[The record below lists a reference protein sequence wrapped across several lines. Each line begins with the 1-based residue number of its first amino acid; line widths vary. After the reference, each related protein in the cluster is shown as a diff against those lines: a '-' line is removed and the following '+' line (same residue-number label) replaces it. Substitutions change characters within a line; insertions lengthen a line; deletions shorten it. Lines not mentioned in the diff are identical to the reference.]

1 MRKRIDAYR
10 IGMRTNWAGNVT
22 FTATQAVTPTS
33 ADDLRAL
40 VRGSSAV
47 HVVGSG
53 HSFSPIADTT
63 GTLLSLAAMP
73 EVFDVAGHTV
83 RVSAGMSLATLSTRL
98 EAAGLALHT
107 LPSLPH
113 ITIAG
118 AIATATHGSGA
129 RSLAGAVRS
138 VEVMRADG
146 SIVELTSA
154 GAVVSMGGLGVV
166 TTVTLDVVPSFQVA
180 QTVYEDVAWT
190 TLLGSLEQIFDGAYS
205 VSAFVD
211 WQGGATLWVKHR
223 EGDPSFA
230 FPGHPADGPRH
241 PVTGQPPSRCTEQ
254 GGVPGPWHERLP
266 HFRAEFTPSV
276 GEELQ
281 TEYFVPRTRAV
292 TALRALAEMSTVI
305 SPLVQACEIRTISAE
320 PQWLSPACDRDSLAI
335 HFTWVPNTPA
345 VLALL
350 PRLEEA
356 IAPRPHWGKLFTVPP
371 ALLSA
376 RYPQW
381 DAFQAMLREHD
392 PKGVFRNDFLTRYFG
407 STV

>member
-1 MRKRIDAYR
+1 MT
-10 IGMRTNWAGNVT
+10 TNWAGNVT
-22 FTATQAVTPTS
+22 FTAAEVAEPTS
-33 ADDLRAL
+33 ADDLRAI
-40 VRGSSAV
+40 VRGSNAV

-53 HSFSPIADTT
+53 HSFSPIADTS
-63 GTLLSLAAMP
+63 GTLVSLAAMP
-73 EVFDVAGHTV
+73 EVFEVSGRTV
-83 RVSAGMSLATLSTRL
+83 RVGAGMTLAALSPRL
-98 EAAGLALHT
+98 HEAGLALHT

-118 AIATATHGSGA
+118 AVATATHGSGA

-138 VEVMRADG
+138 VEVMRGDG
-146 SIVELTSA
+146 SVVELTSA

-166 TTVTLDVVPSFQVA
+166 TALTLDVVPTFDVA

-190 TLLGSLEQIFDGAYS
+190 TLLVQLEQIFDGAYS
-205 VSAFVD
+205 VSAFID

-223 EGDPSFA
+223 VGDPPFR
-230 FPGHPADGPRH
+230 FPGRPADGPRH
-241 PVTGQPPSRCTEQ
+241 PVSGQPASRCTLQ

-276 GEELQ
+276 GDELQ

-320 PQWLSPACDRDSLAI
+320 PQWLSPAADRDSLAI

-371 ALLSA
+371 TLLAA

-381 DAFQAMLREHD
+381 DAFKALLAEHD

-407 STV
+407 SASSS

>member
-1 MRKRIDAYR
+1 
-10 IGMRTNWAGNVT
+10 MRTNWAGNVT
-22 FTATQAVTPTS
+22 FTAAQVVEPTS
-33 ADDLRAL
+33 ADELRAT

-53 HSFSPIADTT
+53 HSFSPIADTA
-63 GTLLSLAAMP
+63 GTLVSLSAMP
-73 EVFDVAGHTV
+73 QVFEVDGSTV
-83 RVSAGMSLATLSTRL
+83 RVSAGTTLATLAVLL
-98 EAAGLALHT
+98 ESSGLALHT

-118 AIATATHGSGA
+118 AIATATHGSGS

-138 VEVMRADG
+138 VEVMRGDG
-146 SIVELTSA
+146 SVVELSSA
-154 GAVVSMGGLGVV
+154 GAAVSLGGLGVV
-166 TTVTLDVVPSFQVA
+166 TTVTLDVVPSFQVE

-190 TLLGSLEQIFDGAYS
+190 TLLTSLEQIFDGAYS

-211 WQGGATLWVKHR
+211 WQGGATLFVKHR
-223 EGDPSFA
+223 VGDPGFA
-230 FPGHPADGPRH
+230 FPGQAADGPRH
-241 PVTGQPPSRCTEQ
+241 PVVGQPPVHCTLQ

-305 SPLVQACEIRTISAE
+305 SPLVQACEIRTIAAE
-320 PQWLSPACDRDSLAI
+320 PQWLSPAHDRESLAI

-371 ALLSA
+371 TLLAA
-376 RYPQW
+376 RYPRW
-381 DAFQAMLREHD
+381 DSFRALLREHD
-392 PKGVFRNDFLTRYFG
+392 PKGVFRNDFLARFFG
-407 STV
+407 STESA

>member
-1 MRKRIDAYR
+1 
-10 IGMRTNWAGNVT
+10 MRTNWAGNVT
-22 FTATQAVTPTS
+22 FTAAEVATPVT
-33 ADDLRAL
+33 ADDLRAV
-40 VRGSSAV
+40 VRGAAAV
-47 HVVGSG
+47 HVTGSG

-63 GTLLSLAAMP
+63 GTLVSLSAMP
-73 EVFDVAGHTV
+73 QVFEVSGHTV
-83 RVSAGMSLATLSTRL
+83 RVNAGVTLADLSVLL
-98 EAAGLALHT
+98 ESAGLALHT

-138 VEVMRADG
+138 VEVMRGDG
-146 SIVELTSA
+146 SVVELTSA
-154 GAVVSMGGLGVV
+154 GAAVSMGGLGVV
-166 TTVTLDVVPSFQVA
+166 TAVTLDVVPTFEIA

-211 WQGGATLWVKHR
+211 WQGGATIWAKHR
-223 EGDPSFA
+223 VGDQPFT

-241 PVTGQPPSRCTEQ
+241 PVPGQPASRCTVQ

-266 HFRAEFTPSV
+266 HFKAEFTPSV
-276 GEELQ
+276 GQELQ

-305 SPLVQACEIRTISAE
+305 SPLVQACEIRTIDAE
-320 PQWLSPACDRDSLAI
+320 PQWLSPAVDRDSLAI

-371 ALLSA
+371 MLLAA

-381 DAFQAMLREHD
+381 DAFKALINEHD

-407 STV
+407 SAATS

>member
-1 MRKRIDAYR
+1 MK
-10 IGMRTNWAGNVT
+10 TNWAGNVT
-22 FTATQAVTPTS
+22 FSAAQAVTPTT
-33 ADDLRAL
+33 ADDLRAIL
-40 VRGSSAV
+40 RGSPAV

-63 GTLLSLAAMP
+63 GTLLSLAQMP
-73 EVFDVAGHTV
+73 EIFEVDGRTV
-83 RVSAGMSLATLSTRL
+83 RVGAGMTLAALAPL
-98 EAAGLALHT
+98 LHDAGLALHT

-138 VEVMRADG
+138 VEVMRGDG
-146 SIVELTSA
+146 SVVELTSA
-154 GAVVSMGGLGVV
+154 GAAVSMGALGVV
-166 TTVTLDVVPSFQVA
+166 TSVTLDVVPSFDVA

-190 TLLGSLEQIFDGAYS
+190 TLLVQLEQIFEGAYS

-223 EGDPSFA
+223 LGDEPFA
-230 FPGHPADGPRH
+230 FPGRAADGPRH

-266 HFRAEFTPSV
+266 HFKAEFTPSV
-276 GEELQ
+276 GQELQ

-320 PQWLSPACDRDSLAI
+320 PQWLSPAVDRDSLAI

-371 ALLSA
+371 TLLAA

-381 DAFQAMLREHD
+381 DAFRALANEHD
-392 PKGVFRNDFLTRYFG
+392 PKGVFRNDFLTRYIG
-407 STV
+407 PAATT

>member
-1 MRKRIDAYR
+1 
-10 IGMRTNWAGNVT
+10 MRTNWAGNVT
-22 FTATQAVTPTS
+22 FTAAQVVTPTS

-53 HSFSPIADTT
+53 HSFSPIADTS
-63 GTLLSLAAMP
+63 GTLVSLAAMP
-73 EVFDVAGHTV
+73 ALFEVDGLTVKAG
-83 RVSAGMSLATLSTRL
+83 AGLSLATLSVLL
-98 EAAGLALHT
+98 EDAGLALHT

-118 AIATATHGSGA
+118 AVTTATHGSGG
-129 RSLAGAVRS
+129 RSLAGAVRA

-146 SIVELTSA
+146 SVVELTSP

-166 TTVTLDVVPSFQVA
+166 TAVTLDVVPSFQIE

-190 TLLGSLEQIFDGAYS
+190 TLLASLERLFDAAYS

-223 EGDPSFA
+223 VGDDASA
-230 FPGHPADGPRH
+230 FPGRAADGPRH
-241 PVTGQPPSRCTEQ
+241 PVAGQPASRCTEQ

-305 SPLVQACEIRTISAE
+305 SPLVQACEIRTVAAE
-320 PQWLSPACDRDSLAI
+320 PQWLSPVYDRDSLAI
-335 HFTWVPNTPA
+335 HFTWVPNA
-345 VLALL
+345 RRVLDLL

-356 IAPRPHWGKLFTVPP
+356 IAPRPHWGKLFAVPP
-371 ALLSA
+371 ALLAA

-381 DAFQAMLREHD
+381 EGFRALLREHD
-392 PKGVFRNDFLTRYFG
+392 PKGVFRNDFLTSYFG
-407 STV
+407 STASG

>member
-1 MRKRIDAYR
+1 MK
-10 IGMRTNWAGNVT
+10 TNWAGNIT
-22 FTATQAVTPTS
+22 FSAAQAVTPTT
-33 ADDLRAL
+33 ADDLRAII
-40 VRGSSAV
+40 RGSSAV

-73 EVFDVAGHTV
+73 TVFDVHQRTV
-83 RVSAGMSLATLSTRL
+83 RVNAGATLAELAPRL

-118 AIATATHGSGA
+118 AITTATHGSGA

-146 SIVELTSA
+146 STVELTSA
-154 GAVVSMGGLGVV
+154 GAVVSMGALGVV
-166 TTVTLDVVPSFQVA
+166 TAVTLDVVPSFEIA

-190 TLLGSLEQIFDGAYS
+190 ALLTNLEQIFDGAYS

-223 EGDPSFA
+223 VGDEPFS
-230 FPGHPADGPRH
+230 FPGRPADGPRH
-241 PVTGQPPSRCTEQ
+241 PVVGQPPSRCTEQ
-254 GGVPGPWHERLP
+254 GGVAGPWHERLP
-266 HFRAEFTPSV
+266 HFKAEFTPSV
-276 GEELQ
+276 GQELQ

-320 PQWLSPACDRDSLAI
+320 PQWLSPAVDRDSLAI

-371 ALLSA
+371 MLLSA

-381 DAFQAMLREHD
+381 DAFKALVAEHD

-407 STV
+407 SAAAG

>member
-1 MRKRIDAYR
+1 
-10 IGMRTNWAGNVT
+10 MRTNWAGNVT
-22 FTATQAVTPTS
+22 FTAADVATPAT
-33 ADDLRAL
+33 ADDLRAV
-40 VRGSSAV
+40 VRGATAV

-63 GTLLSLAAMP
+63 GTLVSLSALP
-73 EVFDVAGHTV
+73 EVFEVSGHAV
-83 RVSAGMSLATLSTRL
+83 RVSAGLTLASLSVLL

-138 VEVMRADG
+138 VEVMRGDG
-146 SIVELTSA
+146 SVVELTSA
-154 GAVVSMGGLGVV
+154 GAPVSLGGLGVV
-166 TTVTLDVVPSFQVA
+166 TAVTLDVVPSFQVA

-211 WQGGATLWVKHR
+211 WQGGATIWAKHR
-223 EGDPSFA
+223 VGDTPFQ
-230 FPGHPADGPRH
+230 FPGRPADGPRH
-241 PVTGQPPSRCTEQ
+241 PVPGQPPVHCTVQ

-305 SPLVQACEIRTISAE
+305 SPLVQACEIRTINAE
-320 PQWLSPACDRDSLAI
+320 PQWLSPASDRDSLAI

-371 ALLSA
+371 MLLAA

-381 DAFQAMLREHD
+381 DAFKALVNEHD

-407 STV
+407 SLASS

>member
-1 MRKRIDAYR
+1 
-10 IGMRTNWAGNVT
+10 MRTNWAGNVT
-22 FTATQAVTPTS
+22 FTAAEVVTPAT

-63 GTLLSLAAMP
+63 GTLVSLAGLP
-73 EVFDVAGHTV
+73 PVFEVSGSTV
-83 RVSAGMSLATLSTRL
+83 RVSAGMTLADLSVRL
-98 EAAGLALHT
+98 FDAGLALHT

-113 ITIAG
+113 ITVAG
-118 AIATATHGSGA
+118 AVATATHGSGSH
-129 RSLAGAVRS
+129 SLSGAVRS
-138 VEVMRADG
+138 LEVLRGDG
-146 SIVELTSA
+146 SVVSLTSP
-154 GAVVSMGGLGVV
+154 GAVVSLGGLGVV
-166 TTVTLDVVPSFQVA
+166 TTVTLDVVPSFEVA

-190 TLLGSLEQIFDGAYS
+190 TLLVQLDQIFAGAYS

-211 WQGGATLWVKHR
+211 WQGGATLFVKHKVG
-223 EGDPSFA
+223 EPSFT
-230 FPGHPADGPRH
+230 FPGRAASSPVH
-241 PVTGQPPSRCTEQ
+241 PVPGQPALHCTVQ

-281 TEYFVPRTRAV
+281 TEYFVPRSRAV

-305 SPLVQACEIRTISAE
+305 SPLVQTCEIRTVSDEAA
-320 PQWLSPACDRDSLAI
+320 WLSPAYDRDSLAI

-371 ALLSA
+371 TLLAA

-381 DAFQAMLREHD
+381 DAFRSLLTEHD
-392 PKGVFRNDFLTRYFG
+392 PKGVFRNEFLTRYFG
-407 STV
+407 SPTSG

>member
-1 MRKRIDAYR
+1 
-10 IGMRTNWAGNVT
+10 MRTNWAGNVT
-22 FTATQAVTPTS
+22 FTAAQAVEPVS

-53 HSFSPIADTT
+53 HSFSPIADTS
-63 GTLLSLAAMP
+63 GTLVSLAAMP
-73 EVFDVAGHTV
+73 EVFEVSGHSV
-83 RVSAGMSLATLSTRL
+83 RVGAGMTLAALAPKL

-113 ITIAG
+113 ITVAG

-146 SIVELTSA
+146 STIELTSP
-154 GAVVSMGGLGVV
+154 GAAVSLGGLGVV
-166 TTVTLDVVPSFQVA
+166 TTVTLDVVPSFEIA
-180 QTVYEDVAWT
+180 QTVYEHVAWT
-190 TLLGSLEQIFDGAYS
+190 TLLTNFEQILDGAYS

-211 WQGGATLWVKHR
+211 WKGGATLWVKHR
-223 EGDPSFA
+223 VGDEPTA
-230 FPGHPADGPRH
+230 FPGKEADGPRH
-241 PVTGQPPSRCTEQ
+241 PVVGQPPSRCTEQ

-276 GEELQ
+276 GQELQ

-305 SPLVQACEIRTISAE
+305 SPLVQACEIRTVSAE
-320 PQWLSPACDRDSLAI
+320 PQWLSPAYDRDSLAI
-335 HFTWVPNTPA
+335 HFTWVPNTEA

-371 ALLSA
+371 MLLAA

-381 DAFQAMLREHD
+381 DAFRSLIDEHD

-407 STV
+407 LSPSS

>member
-1 MRKRIDAYR
+1 MK
-10 IGMRTNWAGNVT
+10 TNWAGNVT
-22 FTATQAVTPTS
+22 FSAAQAVTPTT
-33 ADDLRAL
+33 ADDLRAIL
-40 VRGSSAV
+40 RGSPAV

-63 GTLLSLAAMP
+63 GTLLSLAQMP
-73 EVFDVAGHTV
+73 EVFEVDGRTV
-83 RVSAGMSLATLSTRL
+83 RVGAGMTLAALAPL
-98 EAAGLALHT
+98 LHDAGLALHT

-138 VEVMRADG
+138 VEVMRGDG
-146 SIVELTSA
+146 SVVELTSA
-154 GAVVSMGGLGVV
+154 GAAVSMGALGVV
-166 TTVTLDVVPSFQVA
+166 TSVTLDVVPSFDVA

-190 TLLGSLEQIFDGAYS
+190 TLLVQLEQIFEGAYS

-223 EGDPSFA
+223 VGDEPFT
-230 FPGHPADGPRH
+230 FPGRAADGPRH

-266 HFRAEFTPSV
+266 HFKAEFTPSV
-276 GEELQ
+276 GQELQ

-320 PQWLSPACDRDSLAI
+320 PQWLSPAVDRDSLAI

-371 ALLSA
+371 TLLAA

-381 DAFQAMLREHD
+381 DAFRALANEHD
-392 PKGVFRNDFLTRYFG
+392 PKGVFRNDFLTRYIG
-407 STV
+407 PAATT

>member
-1 MRKRIDAYR
+1 MT
-10 IGMRTNWAGNVT
+10 TNWAGNVT
-22 FTATQAVTPTS
+22 FTAAEVVEPTS
-33 ADDLRAL
+33 ADDLRAI
-40 VRGSSAV
+40 VRGSNAV

-53 HSFSPIADTT
+53 HSFSPVADTS
-63 GTLLSLAAMP
+63 GTLVSLAAMP
-73 EVFDVAGHTV
+73 EVFEVSGRTV
-83 RVSAGMSLATLSTRL
+83 RVGAGMTLAALSPRL
-98 EAAGLALHT
+98 HEAGLALHT

-118 AIATATHGSGA
+118 AVATATHGSGA

-138 VEVMRADG
+138 VEVTRGDG
-146 SIVELTSA
+146 SVVELTSA

-166 TTVTLDVVPSFQVA
+166 TALTLDVVPAFEVA

-190 TLLGSLEQIFDGAYS
+190 TLLVQLEQIFDGAYS
-205 VSAFVD
+205 VSAFID

-223 EGDPSFA
+223 VGDTPFR
-230 FPGHPADGPRH
+230 FPGRPADGPRH
-241 PVTGQPPSRCTEQ
+241 PVSGQPASRCTLQ

-276 GEELQ
+276 GDELQ

-320 PQWLSPACDRDSLAI
+320 PQWLSPAADRDSLAI

-371 ALLSA
+371 TLLAA

-381 DAFQAMLREHD
+381 DAFKALLNEHD

-407 STV
+407 STASS

>member
-1 MRKRIDAYR
+1 MK
-10 IGMRTNWAGNVT
+10 TNWAGNVT
-22 FTATQAVTPTS
+22 FTAAQAVAPTS
-33 ADDLRAL
+33 ADDLRAI

-53 HSFSPIADTT
+53 HSFSPVADTT
-63 GTLLSLAAMP
+63 GTLVSLTAMP
-73 EVFDVAGHTV
+73 EVFEVSGRSV
-83 RVSAGMSLATLSTRL
+83 RVGAGLTLAQLAPRL
-98 EAAGLALHT
+98 FDAGLALHT

-118 AIATATHGSGA
+118 AVATATHGSGS
-129 RSLAGAVRS
+129 RSLAGAVTA

-146 SIVELTSA
+146 STVDLTSA
-154 GAVVSMGGLGVV
+154 GAPVSLGGLGVI
-166 TTVTLDVVPSFQVA
+166 TTVTLDVVPSFEVA

-190 TLLGSLEQIFDGAYS
+190 TLLVQAEQIFDGAYS
-205 VSAFVD
+205 VSAFID
-211 WQGGATLWVKHR
+211 WQGGATLFVKHR
-223 EGDPSFA
+223 VGDEPFD
-230 FPGHPADGPRH
+230 FPGRPADGPRH
-241 PVTGQPPSRCTEQ
+241 PVVGQPPAHCTLQ

-276 GEELQ
+276 GQELQ

-305 SPLVQACEIRTISAE
+305 SPLVQACEIRTVSAE
-320 PQWLSPACDRDSLAI
+320 PQWLSPAYDRDSLAI

-371 ALLSA
+371 MLLAA

-381 DAFQAMLREHD
+381 DAFRALINEHD
-392 PKGVFRNDFLTRYFG
+392 PKGVFRNDFLSRYFG
-407 STV
+407 STASS

>member
-1 MRKRIDAYR
+1 
-10 IGMRTNWAGNVT
+10 MRTNWAGNVT
-22 FTATQAVTPTS
+22 FTAAQAVMPTT

-40 VRGSSAV
+40 LRGSTAV

-53 HSFSPIADTT
+53 HSFSAIADTA
-63 GTLLSLAAMP
+63 GTLISLAEMP
-73 EVFDVAGHTV
+73 QVFEVSGSSV
-83 RVSAGMSLATLSTRL
+83 RVSAGTTLATLSVLL
-98 EAAGLALHT
+98 ESEGLALHT

-118 AIATATHGSGA
+118 AIATATHGSGS

-146 SIVELTSA
+146 SVVELTSA

-166 TTVTLDVVPSFQVA
+166 TAVTLDVVPSFQVA

-190 TLLGSLEQIFDGAYS
+190 TLLGSLDQIFDGAYS

-211 WQGGATLWVKHR
+211 WQGSAVLWAKHR
-223 EGDPSFA
+223 VGDTPFA
-230 FPGHPADGPRH
+230 FPGRPADGPRH
-241 PVTGQPPSRCTEQ
+241 PVPGQPASRCTLQ
-254 GGVPGPWHERLP
+254 DGVPGPWHERLP

-320 PQWLSPACDRDSLAI
+320 PQWLSPAFDRDSLAI

-371 ALLSA
+371 TLLAA

-381 DAFQAMLREHD
+381 DSFRALLREHD
-392 PKGVFRNDFLTRYFG
+392 PKGVFRNDFLARYFG
-407 STV
+407 STESG

>member
-1 MRKRIDAYR
+1 
-10 IGMRTNWAGNVT
+10 MRTNWAGNVK
-22 FTATQAVTPTS
+22 FTAAQAVEPTS
-33 ADDLRAL
+33 ADELRAT

-53 HSFSPIADTT
+53 HSFSPIADTP
-63 GTLLSLAAMP
+63 GTLVSLSAMP
-73 EVFDVAGHTV
+73 QVFEVDGSAV
-83 RVSAGMSLATLSTRL
+83 RVSAGTTLATLAVLLDS
-98 EAAGLALHT
+98 AGLALHT

-118 AIATATHGSGA
+118 AIATATHGSGS

-138 VEVMRADG
+138 VEVMRGDG
-146 SIVELTSA
+146 SVVELTSA
-154 GAVVSMGGLGVV
+154 GAVVSLGGLGVV
-166 TTVTLDVVPSFQVA
+166 TTVTLHAVPSFQVA

-190 TLLGSLEQIFDGAYS
+190 TLLTSLEEIFDGAYS

-223 EGDPSFA
+223 VGDREFT
-230 FPGHPADGPRH
+230 FPGRAADGPRH
-241 PVTGQPPSRCTEQ
+241 PVVGQPPSRCTLQ

-320 PQWLSPACDRDSLAI
+320 PQWLSPAHDRESLAI

-371 ALLSA
+371 TLLAA

-381 DAFQAMLREHD
+381 DSFRSLLREHD
-392 PKGVFRNDFLTRYFG
+392 PKGVFRNDFLGRFFG
-407 STV
+407 SL

>member
-1 MRKRIDAYR
+1 
-10 IGMRTNWAGNVT
+10 MRTNWAGNVT
-22 FTATQAVTPTS
+22 FTAAQVVEPTS
-33 ADDLRAL
+33 ADELRAT

-53 HSFSPIADTT
+53 HSFSPIADTA
-63 GTLLSLAAMP
+63 GTLVSLSAMP
-73 EVFDVAGHTV
+73 QVFEVDGATV
-83 RVSAGMSLATLSTRL
+83 RVSAGTTLATLAVLL
-98 EAAGLALHT
+98 ESSGLALHT

-118 AIATATHGSGA
+118 AIATATHGSGS

-138 VEVMRADG
+138 VEVMRGDG
-146 SIVELTSA
+146 SVVELSSA
-154 GAVVSMGGLGVV
+154 GAAVSLGGLGVV
-166 TTVTLDVVPSFQVA
+166 TTVTLDVVPSFQVE

-190 TLLGSLEQIFDGAYS
+190 TLLTSLEQIFDGAYS

-223 EGDPSFA
+223 VGDPAFA
-230 FPGHPADGPRH
+230 FPGQAASGPRH
-241 PVTGQPPSRCTEQ
+241 PVVGQPPVHCTQQ

-320 PQWLSPACDRDSLAI
+320 PQWLSPAHDRESLAI

-371 ALLSA
+371 TLLAA

-381 DAFQAMLREHD
+381 DSFRALLREHD
-392 PKGVFRNDFLTRYFG
+392 PKGVFRNDFLARFFG
-407 STV
+407 STGT

>member
-1 MRKRIDAYR
+1 MT
-10 IGMRTNWAGNVT
+10 TNWAGNVT
-22 FTATQAVTPTS
+22 FTATEVVEPTS
-33 ADDLRAL
+33 ADDLRAI
-40 VRGSSAV
+40 VRGSNAV

-53 HSFSPIADTT
+53 HSFSPVADTS
-63 GTLLSLAAMP
+63 GTLVSLAAMP
-73 EVFDVAGHTV
+73 EVFEVSGRTV
-83 RVSAGMSLATLSTRL
+83 RVGAGMTLAALSPRL
-98 EAAGLALHT
+98 HDAGLALHT

-118 AIATATHGSGA
+118 AVATATHGSGA

-138 VEVMRADG
+138 VEVMRGDG
-146 SIVELTSA
+146 SVVELTSA

-166 TTVTLDVVPSFQVA
+166 TAVTLDVVPAFDVA

-190 TLLGSLEQIFDGAYS
+190 TLLVELEQIFDGAYS
-205 VSAFVD
+205 VSAFID

-223 EGDPSFA
+223 VGDPPFR
-230 FPGHPADGPRH
+230 FPGRPADGPRH
-241 PVTGQPPSRCTEQ
+241 PVSGQPASRCTLQ

-276 GEELQ
+276 GDELQ

-320 PQWLSPACDRDSLAI
+320 PQWLSPAADRDSLAI

-371 ALLSA
+371 MLLAA

-381 DAFQAMLREHD
+381 DAFKALLGEHD

-407 STV
+407 SAASS

>member
-1 MRKRIDAYR
+1 MK
-10 IGMRTNWAGNVT
+10 TNWAGNVT
-22 FTATQAVTPTS
+22 FSAAQAVTPTT
-33 ADDLRAL
+33 ADDLRAIL
-40 VRGSSAV
+40 RGSPAV

-63 GTLLSLAAMP
+63 GTLLSLAQMP
-73 EVFDVAGHTV
+73 EVFEVDGHTV
-83 RVSAGMSLATLSTRL
+83 RVGAGMTLATLAPL
-98 EAAGLALHT
+98 LHGAGLALHT

-138 VEVMRADG
+138 VEVMRGDG
-146 SIVELTSA
+146 SVVELTSA
-154 GAVVSMGGLGVV
+154 GAAVSMGALGVV
-166 TTVTLDVVPSFQVA
+166 TSVTLDVVPSFDVA

-190 TLLGSLEQIFDGAYS
+190 TLLVQLEQIFEGAYS

-223 EGDPSFA
+223 VGDEPFA
-230 FPGHPADGPRH
+230 FPGRAADGPRH

-266 HFRAEFTPSV
+266 HFKAEFTPSV
-276 GEELQ
+276 GQELQ

-320 PQWLSPACDRDSLAI
+320 PQWLSPAVDRDSLAI

-371 ALLSA
+371 TLLAA

-381 DAFQAMLREHD
+381 DAFRALANEHD

-407 STV
+407 PAATT

>member
-1 MRKRIDAYR
+1 MT
-10 IGMRTNWAGNVT
+10 TNWAGNVT
-22 FTATQAVTPTS
+22 FTAAEVVEPTS
-33 ADDLRAL
+33 ADDLRAI
-40 VRGSSAV
+40 VRGSNAV

-53 HSFSPIADTT
+53 HSFSPVADTS
-63 GTLLSLAAMP
+63 GTLVSLAAMP
-73 EVFDVAGHTV
+73 EVFEVSGRTV
-83 RVSAGMSLATLSTRL
+83 RVGAGMTLAALSPRL
-98 EAAGLALHT
+98 HDAGLALHT

-118 AIATATHGSGA
+118 AVATATHGSGA

-138 VEVMRADG
+138 VEVMRGDG
-146 SIVELTSA
+146 SVVELTSA

-166 TTVTLDVVPSFQVA
+166 TAVTLDVVPAFDVA

-190 TLLGSLEQIFDGAYS
+190 TLLVQLEQIFDGAYS
-205 VSAFVD
+205 VSAFID

-223 EGDPSFA
+223 VGDPPFR
-230 FPGHPADGPRH
+230 FPGRPADGPRH
-241 PVTGQPPSRCTEQ
+241 PVSGQPASRCTLQ

-276 GEELQ
+276 GQELQ

-320 PQWLSPACDRDSLAI
+320 PQWLSPAADRDSLAI

-371 ALLSA
+371 MLLAA

-381 DAFQAMLREHD
+381 DAFKALLSEHD

-407 STV
+407 SSASS

>member
-1 MRKRIDAYR
+1 
-10 IGMRTNWAGNVT
+10 MRTNWAGNVT
-22 FTATQAVTPTS
+22 FTAAQVVEPTS
-33 ADDLRAL
+33 ADELRAT

-53 HSFSPIADTT
+53 HSFSPIADTA
-63 GTLLSLAAMP
+63 GTLVSLSEMP
-73 EVFDVAGHTV
+73 QVFEVDGSTV
-83 RVSAGMSLATLSTRL
+83 RVSAGTTLATLAVLL
-98 EAAGLALHT
+98 ESSGLALHT

-118 AIATATHGSGA
+118 AIATATHGSGS

-138 VEVMRADG
+138 VEVMRGDG
-146 SIVELTSA
+146 SVVELTSA
-154 GAVVSMGGLGVV
+154 GAAVSLGGLGVV
-166 TTVTLDVVPSFQVA
+166 TTVTLDVVPSFQVE

-190 TLLGSLEQIFDGAYS
+190 TLLTSLEQIFDGAYS

-211 WQGGATLWVKHR
+211 WQGGATLFVKHR
-223 EGDPSFA
+223 VGDPAFG
-230 FPGHPADGPRH
+230 FPGRAADGPRH
-241 PVTGQPPSRCTEQ
+241 PVVGQPPVHCTLQ

-305 SPLVQACEIRTISAE
+305 SPLVQACEIRTIAAE
-320 PQWLSPACDRDSLAI
+320 PQWLSPAHDRESLAI

-371 ALLSA
+371 TLLAA

-381 DAFQAMLREHD
+381 DSFRALLREHD
-392 PKGVFRNDFLTRYFG
+392 PKGVFRNDFLARFFG
-407 STV
+407 SAGT

>member
-1 MRKRIDAYR
+1 MS
-10 IGMRTNWAGNVT
+10 TNWAGNVT
-22 FTATQAVTPTS
+22 FTAAQAVEPTS
-33 ADDLRAL
+33 VEDLRAL

-63 GTLLSLAAMP
+63 GTQVSLAAMP
-73 EVFDVAGHTV
+73 PVFEVSGHTV
-83 RVSAGMSLATLSTRL
+83 RVSAGQTLAQLAPRL
-98 EAAGLALHT
+98 HEAGLALHT

-118 AIATATHGSGA
+118 AIATATHGSGS
-129 RSLAGAVRS
+129 RSLAGAVRA

-146 SIVELTSA
+146 SVVELTSN
-154 GAVVSMGGLGVV
+154 GAAVSLGGLGVV
-166 TTVTLDVVPSFQVA
+166 TTVNLDVVPTFDVE

-190 TLLGSLEQIFDGAYS
+190 TLLTDLEQIVDGAYS

-223 EGDPSFA
+223 AGDDKFA
-230 FPGHPADGPRH
+230 FPGRPADGPRH
-241 PVTGQPPSRCTEQ
+241 PVVGQPPSHCTLQ

-276 GEELQ
+276 GDELQ

-320 PQWLSPACDRDSLAI
+320 PQWLSPAHDRDSLAI

-371 ALLSA
+371 TLLAA

-381 DAFQAMLREHD
+381 DAFRALINEHD

-407 STV
+407 STASS

>member
-1 MRKRIDAYR
+1 MS
-10 IGMRTNWAGNVT
+10 TNWAGNVT
-22 FTATQAVTPTS
+22 FTSAQVVAPAS
-33 ADDLRAL
+33 ADDLRAV

-63 GTLLSLAAMP
+63 GTLVSLSAMP
-73 EVFDVAGHTV
+73 EVFEVSGHTV
-83 RVSAGMSLATLSTRL
+83 RVGAGMTLADLSVRL

-113 ITIAG
+113 ITVAG
-118 AIATATHGSGA
+118 AVATATHGSGS

-138 VEVMRADG
+138 VEVLRGDG
-146 SIVELTSA
+146 SVVELASV
-154 GAVVSMGGLGVV
+154 GAPVSMGGLGVV
-166 TTVTLDVVPSFQVA
+166 TTVTMDVVPSFEVA

-190 TLLGSLEQIFDGAYS
+190 TLLTNLDQIMDGAYS

-211 WQGGATLWVKHR
+211 WQGGATLWAKHR
-223 EGDPSFA
+223 VGDEPFA
-230 FPGHPADGPRH
+230 FPGQAADGPRH
-241 PVTGQPPSRCTEQ
+241 PVVGQPASRCTEQ

-276 GEELQ
+276 GQELQ
-281 TEYFVPRTRAV
+281 TEYFVPRTRAA
-292 TALRALAEMSTVI
+292 TALRALAEMSTII
-305 SPLVQACEIRTISAE
+305 SPLVQACEIRTVSAE
-320 PQWLSPACDRDSLAI
+320 PQWLSPAYDRDSLAI

-356 IAPRPHWGKLFTVPP
+356 IAPRPHWGKLFTAPP
-371 ALLSA
+371 TLLAA

-381 DAFQAMLREHD
+381 DAFRALLIEHD
-392 PKGVFRNDFLTRYFG
+392 PKGVFRNDFLGRYFG
-407 STV
+407 STASG

>member
-1 MRKRIDAYR
+1 
-10 IGMRTNWAGNVT
+10 MRTNWAGNIT
-22 FTATQAVTPTS
+22 FTSAQAVAPAS
-33 ADDLRAL
+33 AEELRAV

-53 HSFSPIADTT
+53 HSFNTVADTT
-63 GTLLSLAAMP
+63 GTLVSLSAMP
-73 EVFDVAGHTV
+73 EVFEVSGRTV
-83 RVSAGMSLATLSTRL
+83 RVSAGMTLATLAVRL

-113 ITIAG
+113 ITVAG
-118 AIATATHGSGA
+118 AIATATHGSGS

-138 VEVMRADG
+138 VEVLRGDG
-146 SIVELTSA
+146 SVVELTSA
-154 GAVVSMGGLGVV
+154 GAPVSLGGLGVV

-190 TLLGSLEQIFDGAYS
+190 TLLVRLEQVFGGAYS
-205 VSAFVD
+205 VSAFID

-223 EGDPSFA
+223 VGDEEFA
-230 FPGHPADGPRH
+230 FPGRPAAEPAHPIP
-241 PVTGQPPSRCTEQ
+241 GQPTAHCTLQ

-276 GEELQ
+276 GDELQ

-305 SPLVQACEIRTISAE
+305 SPLVQACEIRTIDAE
-320 PQWLSPACDRDSLAI
+320 PQWLSPAHERDSLAI

-356 IAPRPHWGKLFTVPP
+356 IAPRPHWGKLFTVPAP
-371 ALLSA
+371 LLAA

-381 DAFQAMLREHD
+381 DAFRALLREHD
-392 PKGVFRNDFLTRYFG
+392 PKGVFRNEFLTRYFG
-407 STV
+407 SASSAGPF

>member
-1 MRKRIDAYR
+1 MK
-10 IGMRTNWAGNVT
+10 TNWAGNVT
-22 FTATQAVTPTS
+22 FTATQVVTPTS
-33 ADDLRAL
+33 VDDLRAI

-53 HSFSPIADTT
+53 HSFSPVADTT
-63 GTLLSLAAMP
+63 GTLVSLAGMP
-73 EVFDVAGHTV
+73 EVFEVSGRSV
-83 RVSAGMSLATLSTRL
+83 RVSAGQTLAQLAPKL
-98 EAAGLALHT
+98 ESAGLALHT

-118 AIATATHGSGA
+118 AIATATHGSGG
-129 RSLAGAVRS
+129 RSLAGAVS
-138 VEVMRADG
+138 AVEVMRADG
-146 SIVELTSA
+146 STVDLTSA
-154 GAVVSMGGLGVV
+154 GAAVSLGGLGVV
-166 TTVTLDVVPSFQVA
+166 TTVTLDVVPSFEVA

-190 TLLGSLEQIFDGAYS
+190 TLLVQLEQIFDGAYS

-223 EGDPSFA
+223 VGDEPFT
-230 FPGHPADGPRH
+230 FPGRPADGPRH
-241 PVTGQPPSRCTEQ
+241 PVVGQPPSHCTLQ

-276 GEELQ
+276 GQELQ

-305 SPLVQACEIRTISAE
+305 SPLVQACEIRTVSAE
-320 PQWLSPACDRDSLAI
+320 PQWLSPAHDRDSLAI

-371 ALLSA
+371 MLLTA

-381 DAFQAMLREHD
+381 DAFRALINEHD

-407 STV
+407 LTESS

>member
-1 MRKRIDAYR
+1 
-10 IGMRTNWAGNVT
+10 MRTNWAGNVT
-22 FTATQAVTPTS
+22 FTAAQAVTPTT
-33 ADDLRAL
+33 ADDLRAI
-40 VRGSSAV
+40 VRGSNAV

-73 EVFDVAGHTV
+73 EVFEAGGDTV
-83 RVSAGMSLATLSTRL
+83 RVNAGATLAQL
-98 EAAGLALHT
+98 APKLHAVGLALHT

-138 VEVMRADG
+138 VEVMRGDG
-146 SIVELTSA
+146 SVVELTSA
-154 GAVVSMGGLGVV
+154 GAPVSLGGLGVV
-166 TTVTLDVVPSFQVA
+166 TAVTLDVVPSFDIA

-190 TLLGSLEQIFDGAYS
+190 TLLTALEQIFDGAYS

-223 EGDPSFA
+223 IGDEPFG
-230 FPGHPADGPRH
+230 FPGRPADGPRH
-241 PVTGQPPSRCTEQ
+241 PVSGQPAGRCTEQ

-266 HFRAEFTPSV
+266 HFKAEFTPSV
-276 GEELQ
+276 GQELQ

-305 SPLVQACEIRTISAE
+305 SPLVQACEIRTVNAE
-320 PQWLSPACDRDSLAI
+320 PQWLSPAVDRDSLAI
-335 HFTWVPNTPA
+335 HFTWVPDTA
-345 VLALL
+345 KVLALL

-371 ALLSA
+371 MLLAA

-381 DAFQAMLREHD
+381 EAFKALVTEHD

-407 STV
+407 SAATS

>member
-1 MRKRIDAYR
+1 MK
-10 IGMRTNWAGNVT
+10 TNWAGNVT
-22 FTATQAVTPTS
+22 FTAAQAVTPTT
-33 ADDLRAL
+33 ADDLRATL
-40 VRGSSAV
+40 RGSTAV

-63 GTLLSLAAMP
+63 GTLLSLSAMP
-73 EVFDVAGHTV
+73 EVFEVDGHSV
-83 RVSAGMSLATLSTRL
+83 RVGAGMTLAALAPRL
-98 EAAGLALHT
+98 HHAGLALHT

-138 VEVMRADG
+138 VEVMRGDG
-146 SIVELTSA
+146 STVELTSA
-154 GAVVSMGGLGVV
+154 GAAVSMGALGVV
-166 TTVTLDVVPSFQVA
+166 TSVTLDVVPSFDVA

-190 TLLGSLEQIFDGAYS
+190 TLLTRLEPIFDGAYS

-223 EGDPSFA
+223 VGDEPFT
-230 FPGHPADGPRH
+230 FPGHEADGPRH

-276 GEELQ
+276 GQELQ

-320 PQWLSPACDRDSLAI
+320 PQWLSPAVDRDSLAI

-371 ALLSA
+371 TLLAA

-381 DAFQAMLREHD
+381 DAFRALANEHD
-392 PKGVFRNDFLTRYFG
+392 PKGVFRNEFLTRYFG
-407 STV
+407 PSASS

>member
-1 MRKRIDAYR
+1 
-10 IGMRTNWAGNVT
+10 MRTNWAGNVT
-22 FTATQAVTPTS
+22 FTSAQAVAPAS
-33 ADDLRAL
+33 DGELRAV

-53 HSFSPIADTT
+53 HSFNTVADTT
-63 GTLLSLAAMP
+63 GTLVSLSAMP
-73 EVFDVAGHTV
+73 EVFEVSGRTV
-83 RVSAGMSLATLSTRL
+83 RVSAGMTLATLAVRL

-113 ITIAG
+113 ITVAG
-118 AIATATHGSGA
+118 AIATATHGSGS

-138 VEVMRADG
+138 VEVLRGDG
-146 SIVELTSA
+146 SVVELTSA
-154 GAVVSMGGLGVV
+154 GAPVSLGGLGVV

-190 TLLGSLEQIFDGAYS
+190 TFLVRLEQIFGGAYS

-223 EGDPSFA
+223 VGDEEFA
-230 FPGHPADGPRH
+230 FPGRPASEPTHPIP
-241 PVTGQPPSRCTEQ
+241 GQPTAHCTLQ

-276 GEELQ
+276 GDELQ

-305 SPLVQACEIRTISAE
+305 SPLVQACEIRTIDAE
-320 PQWLSPACDRDSLAI
+320 PQWLSPAHERDSLAI
-335 HFTWVPNTPA
+335 HFTWVPDTPA

-356 IAPRPHWGKLFTVPP
+356 IAPRPHWGKLFTVPAP
-371 ALLSA
+371 LLAA

-381 DAFQAMLREHD
+381 DAFRALLREHD
-392 PKGVFRNDFLTRYFG
+392 PKGVFRNEFLTRYFG
-407 STV
+407 SATSAGPF

>member
-1 MRKRIDAYR
+1 MK
-10 IGMRTNWAGNVT
+10 TNWAGNVT
-22 FTATQAVTPTS
+22 FTAAQAVTPTT

-40 VRGSSAV
+40 VRGSNAV

-63 GTLLSLAAMP
+63 GTLVSLAAMP
-73 EVFDVAGHTV
+73 DVFETDRNLV
-83 RVSAGMSLATLSTRL
+83 RVNAGATLAQLAPKL
-98 EAAGLALHT
+98 ESAGLALHT

-118 AIATATHGSGA
+118 AVATATHGSGA

-138 VEVMRADG
+138 IDVMRGDG
-146 SIVELTSA
+146 SVVELTSA
-154 GAVVSMGGLGVV
+154 GAPVSLGGLGVI
-166 TTVTLDVVPSFQVA
+166 TAVTLETVPSFEVA

-190 TLLGSLEQIFDGAYS
+190 TLLIQLEQIFDGAYS

-223 EGDPSFA
+223 VGDTQYT

-241 PVTGQPPSRCTEQ
+241 PVTGQPASHCTVQ

-266 HFRAEFTPSV
+266 HFKAEFTPSV
-276 GEELQ
+276 GQELQ

-305 SPLVQACEIRTISAE
+305 SPLVQACEIRTIHAE
-320 PQWLSPACDRDSLAI
+320 PQWLSPAVDRDSLAI

-371 ALLSA
+371 TLLAA

-381 DAFQAMLREHD
+381 DSFKSLLTEHD

-407 STV
+407 STASS

>member
-1 MRKRIDAYR
+1 MS
-10 IGMRTNWAGNVT
+10 TNWAGNVT
-22 FTATQAVTPTS
+22 FTAAQAVTPAS
-33 ADDLRAL
+33 ADDLRAI
-40 VRGSSAV
+40 VRGSAAV
-47 HVVGSG
+47 HVLGTG

-63 GTLLSLAAMP
+63 GTQVSLSAMP
-73 EVFDVAGHTV
+73 EVFEVSGHTV
-83 RVSAGMSLATLSTRL
+83 RVSAGMTLAELSVRL

-113 ITIAG
+113 ITVAG
-118 AIATATHGSGA
+118 AVTTATHGSGK
-129 RSLAGAVRS
+129 RSLAGVVRS
-138 VEVMRADG
+138 VEVMRGDG
-146 SIVELTSA
+146 SVVELSSP
-154 GAVVSMGGLGVV
+154 GAVVSLGGLGVI
-166 TTVTLDVVPSFQVA
+166 TTLTLDVVPSFQVA

-190 TLLGSLEQIFDGAYS
+190 TLLVKLEQIFDGAYS

-211 WQGGATLWVKHR
+211 WQGGATLWTKHR
-223 EGDPSFA
+223 VGDEEFA
-230 FPGHPADGPRH
+230 FPGRPATEPAH
-241 PVTGQPPSRCTEQ
+241 PVPGQPASRCTVQ

-305 SPLVQACEIRTISAE
+305 SPLVQTCEIRTINGE
-320 PQWLSPACDRDSLAI
+320 PQWLSPAYDRDSLAI
-335 HFTWVPNTPA
+335 HFTWVPDTPA
-345 VLALL
+345 VLRLL

-371 ALLSA
+371 ALLAA

-381 DAFQAMLREHD
+381 EAFRALLREHD

-407 STV
+407 STTSAGPF

>member
-1 MRKRIDAYR
+1 MK
-10 IGMRTNWAGNVT
+10 TNWAGNVT
-22 FTATQAVTPTS
+22 FTAAQAVTPTS
-33 ADDLRAL
+33 ADDLRAI

-53 HSFSPIADTT
+53 HSFSPVADTT
-63 GTLLSLAAMP
+63 GTLVSLAGMP
-73 EVFDVAGHTV
+73 EVFEVSGRSV
-83 RVSAGMSLATLSTRL
+83 RVSAGMTLAQLAPLL

-118 AIATATHGSGA
+118 AIATATHGSGGC
-129 RSLAGAVRS
+129 SLAGAVTA

-146 SIVELTSA
+146 SVVELTSA
-154 GAVVSMGGLGVV
+154 GAPVSLGGLGVI
-166 TTVTLDVVPSFQVA
+166 TTVTLDVVPSFEVA

-190 TLLGSLEQIFDGAYS
+190 TLLVQLEQIFDGAYS
-205 VSAFVD
+205 VSAFID

-223 EGDPSFA
+223 VGDEPFT
-230 FPGHPADGPRH
+230 FPGRPADGPRH
-241 PVTGQPPSRCTEQ
+241 PVVGQPPSRCTLQ

-276 GEELQ
+276 GQELQ

-305 SPLVQACEIRTISAE
+305 SPLVQACEIRTVSAE
-320 PQWLSPACDRDSLAI
+320 PQWLSPAYDRDSLAI

-371 ALLSA
+371 MLLSA

-381 DAFQAMLREHD
+381 DAFRALINEHD

-407 STV
+407 SIASS

>member
-1 MRKRIDAYR
+1 MS
-10 IGMRTNWAGNVT
+10 TNWAGNVT
-22 FTATQAVTPTS
+22 FSSAQVVSPAT
-33 ADDLRAL
+33 ADDLRAI

-53 HSFSPIADTT
+53 HSFSTVADTT
-63 GTLLSLAAMP
+63 GALVSLAAMP
-73 EVFDVAGHTV
+73 EVFEVSGHTV
-83 RVSAGMSLATLSTRL
+83 RVSAGMTLASLAVRL
-98 EAAGLALHT
+98 EAEGLALHT
-107 LPSLPH
+107 MPSLPH
-113 ITIAG
+113 ITVAG
-118 AIATATHGSGA
+118 AVATATHGSGS

-138 VEVMRADG
+138 VEVLRGDG
-146 SIVELTSA
+146 SVVELTSA
-154 GAVVSMGGLGVV
+154 GAPVSMGGLGVV
-166 TTVTLDVVPSFQVA
+166 TTVTLDVEPSFQVA

-190 TLLGSLEQIFDGAYS
+190 TLLVQMEQIFGGAYS

-211 WQGGATLWVKHR
+211 WQGGATIFAKHR
-223 EGDPSFA
+223 VGEPEFL
-230 FPGHPADGPRH
+230 FPGHAATEPVH
-241 PVTGQPPSRCTEQ
+241 PVPGQPGSRCTVQ

-305 SPLVQACEIRTISAE
+305 SPLVQACEIRTVDEE
-320 PQWLSPACDRDSLAI
+320 PQWLSPAYDRDSIAI
-335 HFTWVPNTPA
+335 HFTWVPNTRE
-345 VLALL
+345 VLRLL

-371 ALLSA
+371 ALLAA

-381 DAFQAMLREHD
+381 DAFRSLLREHD
-392 PKGVFRNDFLTRYFG
+392 PKGVFRNEFLTRYFG
-407 STV
+407 PAA

>member
-1 MRKRIDAYR
+1 
-10 IGMRTNWAGNVT
+10 MRTNWAGNVT
-22 FTATQAVTPTS
+22 FTSAELVTPAT
-33 ADDLRAL
+33 ADDLRAV

-53 HSFSPIADTT
+53 HSFSPIADTA
-63 GTLLSLAAMP
+63 GTQVSLAGMP
-73 EVFDVAGHTV
+73 ETFE
-83 RVSAGMSLATLSTRL
+83 VSGSSVQVGAGMTLASLAVRL
-98 EAAGLALHT
+98 EAEGLALHT

-113 ITIAG
+113 ITVAG
-118 AIATATHGSGA
+118 AVATATHGSGSG
-129 RSLAGAVRS
+129 SLSSAVRS
-138 VEVMRADG
+138 LEVMRGDG
-146 SIVELTSA
+146 SVVSLSSP
-154 GAVVSMGGLGVV
+154 GAVVSLGGLGVI
-166 TTVTLDVVPSFQVA
+166 TSVTLDVVPSFEVA

-190 TLLGSLEQIFDGAYS
+190 TLLVQLDQIFAGAYS

-211 WQGGATLWVKHR
+211 WQGGATIFAKHR
-223 EGDPSFA
+223 VGDPVFR
-230 FPGHPADGPRH
+230 FPGRAASAPVH
-241 PVTGQPPSRCTEQ
+241 PVPGQPALHCTVQ

-276 GEELQ
+276 GDELQ
-281 TEYFVPRTRAV
+281 TEYFVPRSRAV

-305 SPLVQACEIRTISAE
+305 SPLVQTCEIRTVSDEDA
-320 PQWLSPACDRDSLAI
+320 WLSPAYDRDSLAI

-371 ALLSA
+371 SLLAA

-381 DAFQAMLREHD
+381 DAFRSLLNEHD
-392 PKGVFRNDFLTRYFG
+392 PKGVFRNEFLTRYFG
-407 STV
+407 SSASS

>member
-1 MRKRIDAYR
+1 
-10 IGMRTNWAGNVT
+10 MRTNWAGNVT
-22 FTATQAVTPTS
+22 FTAADVATPVT
-33 ADDLRAL
+33 AEDLRAL
-40 VRGSSAV
+40 VRGSTAV
-47 HVVGSG
+47 HVAGSG

-63 GTLLSLAAMP
+63 GTLVSLSAMP
-73 EVFDVAGHTV
+73 QVFEVSGHTV
-83 RVSAGMSLATLSTRL
+83 HVNAGLTLADLSVLL
-98 EAAGLALHT
+98 ESAGLALHT

-138 VEVMRADG
+138 IEVMRGDG
-146 SIVELTSA
+146 SVVELTSA
-154 GAVVSMGGLGVV
+154 GAPVSLGGLGVV
-166 TTVTLDVVPSFQVA
+166 TAVTLDVVQSFEVA
-180 QTVYEDVAWT
+180 QAVYEDVAWT
-190 TLLGSLEQIFDGAYS
+190 ALLTNLEQIFDGAYS

-211 WQGGATLWVKHR
+211 WQGGATIWAKHR
-223 EGDPSFA
+223 VGDPPFT

-241 PVTGQPPSRCTEQ
+241 PVPGQPPSHCTVQ

-266 HFRAEFTPSV
+266 HFKAEFTPSV
-276 GEELQ
+276 GQELQ

-305 SPLVQACEIRTISAE
+305 SPLVQACEIRTINAE
-320 PQWLSPACDRDSLAI
+320 PQWLSPAADRDSLAI

-371 ALLSA
+371 MLLAA

-381 DAFQAMLREHD
+381 DAFKALLNEHD

-407 STV
+407 SAASG

>member
-1 MRKRIDAYR
+1 MPQVFEVD
-10 IGMRTNWAGNVT
+10 
-22 FTATQAVTPTS
+22 
-33 ADDLRAL
+33 
-40 VRGSSAV
+40 GS
-47 HVVGSG
+47 
-53 HSFSPIADTT
+53 
-63 GTLLSLAAMP
+63 
-73 EVFDVAGHTV
+73 TV
-83 RVSAGMSLATLSTRL
+83 RVSAGTTLATLAVLL
-98 EAAGLALHT
+98 ESSGLALHT

-118 AIATATHGSGA
+118 AIATATHGSGS

-138 VEVMRADG
+138 VEVMRGDG
-146 SIVELTSA
+146 SVVELTSE
-154 GAVVSMGGLGVV
+154 GAAVSLGGLGVV
-166 TTVTLDVVPSFQVA
+166 TTVTLDVVPSFQVE

-190 TLLGSLEQIFDGAYS
+190 TLLTSLEQIFDGAYS

-211 WQGGATLWVKHR
+211 WQGGATLFVKHR
-223 EGDPSFA
+223 VGDPAFA
-230 FPGHPADGPRH
+230 FPGQAADGPRH
-241 PVTGQPPSRCTEQ
+241 PVVGQPPVHCTLQ

-305 SPLVQACEIRTISAE
+305 SPLVQACEIRTIAAE
-320 PQWLSPACDRDSLAI
+320 PQWLSPAHDRESLAI

-371 ALLSA
+371 TLLAA

-381 DAFQAMLREHD
+381 DSFRALLREHD
-392 PKGVFRNDFLTRYFG
+392 PKGVFRNDFLARFFG
-407 STV
+407 STES